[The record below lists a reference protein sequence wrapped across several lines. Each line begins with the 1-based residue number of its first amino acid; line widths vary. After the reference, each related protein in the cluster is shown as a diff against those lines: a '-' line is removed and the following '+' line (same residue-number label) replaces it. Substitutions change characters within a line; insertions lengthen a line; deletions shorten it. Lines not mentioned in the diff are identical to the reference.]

1 MKGFVHGGLAALLL
15 TTAPAAMAEPTT
27 RIEAERA
34 QSEASSMVFNF
45 SAPIITNSG
54 VLNSTQFIRIAVIGM
69 ALQNLQVSLPV
80 QMEQFDGVRIIDQAG
95 KEVGSTIKLS
105 KERVAIAFDQPVAP
119 GSYLQLEFTGVRMVG
134 PRNSILLY
142 GVTGQR
148 VGLSGEIPIGT
159 ARIQLPDRG

>member
-1 MKGFVHGGLAALLL
+1 MKRFVHGGLAALLL